1 MGALL
6 DQNEFRL
13 ENALGRKG
21 RSRYRDGSQHA
32 AGARPVR
39 CHEESWLV
47 ALSGR
52 VGAGNKKAGKAGSRQ
67 EAKRAKGGD
76 LHRATPCQEN
86 TTRPFCQAI

>member
-6 DQNEFRL
+6 DQKEFRL
-13 ENALGRKG
+13 ENPLGRKG

-47 ALSGR
+47 ALFGR
-52 VGAGNKKAGKAGSRQ
+52 VDAGNKKAGKAGSRE
-67 EAKRAKGGD
+67 EAKQVKDVD
-76 LHRATPCQEN
+76 LHR
-86 TTRPFCQAI
+86 TTSCREHGMTCCRAI